1 MSDTH
6 ISIEMPAYHA
16 AVECSV
22 DECSFGV
29 KRVTVWP
36 GIPDDADLD
45 DIDLPDCPEC
55 GDGEVSQNGFGPF
68 GPRYECDNGDCN
80 WMFDKAL

>member
-45 DIDLPDCPEC
+45 DIDLPDCPEFGEGLSFGEMPAAEFTHVDC
-55 GDGEVSQNGFGPF
+55 TRGGD
-68 GPRYECDNGDCN
+68 D
-80 WMFDKAL
+80 